1 MPEDDV
7 RKQMEYL
14 VNPRSIAV
22 IGASRDPG
30 KVGHAIVRNL
40 LDIGYKGKVYPV
52 NPKASEIL
60 GLKAYPSVLDIPD
73 EVDNAVLAVPAR
85 IVLAVLEEC
94 GKKGVKTVTIISAGF
109 KETGGE
115 GVRLEKQVVEIVK
128 RYGMRALGPNCF
140 GVIDIWNRVNTTF
153 GRVLPPKGYISFVS
167 QSGAI
172 CIAVLY
178 WAVREKIGFSK
189 VINLGNKCDV
199 NETDLLTYLAEDP
212 QTRVVAF
219 YLENILEGQKFIE
232 IAREAIRKKPI
243 LVIKSGR
250 TEAGSR
256 AAASHTGSIAGMDA
270 AYDAAFKQTRVL
282 RFSRIDEMFDAARAF
297 ATQPLPEEGGAAIV
311 TNAGGT
317 GVLLADACELNRV
330 PLARFSTSTIKELE
344 KILPPHASFRNP
356 LDVIGDTDAER
367 YTTALKIV
375 LKDSS
380 VGAVIANMLPTAL
393 LDVEETAEIISKIE
407 TRKPILACFMGG
419 EEMRK
424 AIEIAREAGIPNY
437 PEPERAVKA
446 LAAMV
451 RYARALKEPPP
462 SPPPRFKADIKLA
475 REVIEKAISEKRV
488 NLTEAEAKTI
498 LKAYGIMYPE
508 FRVARSLSE
517 AVSAAVEIGYP
528 VVLKIHS
535 PDILHKTD
543 IGGVKLNIMDEVELR
558 NAYITMT
565 MNARKYAPRAR
576 VYGVTVHQQVPSGLE
591 VIVGAIRDP
600 QFGPLIMFGLG
611 GIYVEVIRDVSFR
624 VAPLS
629 PRDVD
634 EMIKEIRGYPLLAG
648 ARGRPPVDVGFIKEV
663 ILKVSQMMTELPEIV
678 ELDLNPIVVYEKGG
692 YTLDARAVVHPIE
705 R

>member
-1 MPEDDV
+1 MPEEDV
-7 RKQMEYL
+7 KRQMEYL
-14 VNPRSIAV
+14 VNPHSIAV
-22 IGASRDPG
+22 IGASRDSS

-40 LDIGYKGKVYPV
+40 IDIGYKGEIYPV
-52 NPKASEIL
+52 NPKAPEIL
-60 GLKAYPSVLDIPD
+60 GVKAYPSILDVPG
-73 EVDNAVLAVPAR
+73 EVDNAVIAIPAKAVPA
-85 IVLAVLEEC
+85 VLEDC
-94 GKKGVKTVTIISAGF
+94 GEKGVKTVTIISAGF

-115 GVRLEKQVVEIVK
+115 GVRLEKQVVEIVRK
-128 RYGMRALGPNCF
+128 YGMRALGPNCF
-140 GVIDIWNRVNTTF
+140 GVIDVWNRVNTTF
-153 GRVLPPKGYISFVS
+153 GRVLPPKGHISFVS

-189 VINLGNKCDV
+189 VINLGNKCDID
-199 NETDLLTYLAEDP
+199 ETDLLTYLAEDP

-219 YLENILEGQKFIE
+219 YLENILRGQEFIE
-232 IAREAIRKKPI
+232 AAREAIRKKPV

-270 AYDAAFKQTRVL
+270 AYDAAFKQSRVL

-297 ATQPLPEEGGAAIV
+297 ATQPLPKEGGAAIV

-317 GVLLADACELNRV
+317 GVLLADACELNGV
-330 PLARFSTSTIKELE
+330 PLAGFSQSTIRELE

-367 YTTALKIV
+367 YTTALRIV
-375 LKDSS
+375 LKDPSVSS
-380 VGAVIANMLPTAL
+380 VIANMLPTAL
-393 LDVEETAEIISKIE
+393 LDVEEAAELISKMGA
-407 TRKPILACFMGG
+407 RKPILACFMGG
-419 EEMRK
+419 EEMQK
-424 AIEIAREAGIPNY
+424 AIEIVRERGIPNY

-446 LAAMV
+446 LSAMM
-451 RYARALKEPPP
+451 RYAKALKEPPSPP
-462 SPPPRFKADIKLA
+462 SPRFDADVKLA
-475 REVIEKAISEKRV
+475 RNIIEKALAEKRA

-498 LKAYGIMYPE
+498 LKAYNIMYPE

-517 AVSAAVEIGYP
+517 AIAAAVEIGYP
-528 VVLKIHS
+528 IVLKIHS

-543 IGGVKLNIMDEVELR
+543 IGGVRLDIMDEVELR
-558 NAYITMT
+558 NAYIAMT
-565 MNARKYAPRAR
+565 MNARKYAPKAR
-576 VYGVTVHQQVPSGLE
+576 VYGVTVHQQVPPGLE
-591 VIVGAIRDP
+591 VIVGGIRDP

-624 VAPLS
+624 IAPLS

-634 EMIKEIRGYPLLAG
+634 EMIREIRGYPLLAG
-648 ARGRPPVDVGFIKEV
+648 ARGRPPVDVDFIKET

-692 YTLDARAVVHPIE
+692 YTLDARAVVHPAE